1 LLESSRKG
9 VYFLSIPEQLF
20 LNGYY
25 SFDAAL
31 FVPNSSVIEYLKDI
45 CPFEILDFSSE
56 MAQYANADT
65 GIMQVQCEWN

>member
-1 LLESSRKG
+1 
-9 VYFLSIPEQLF
+9 
-20 LNGYY
+20 
-25 SFDAAL
+25 
-31 FVPNSSVIEYLKDI
+31 VIEYLKDI